1 MSGLGFLSQFRF
13 ADPWYLVLLV
23 FLPLAFLKFQ
33 WTRKRNQSGIVF
45 PQVSLTRKLERSWT
59 LYAQRYLL
67 VVKLLGIGF
76 LIIAFARPQLGS
88 AEEDILT
95 QGVDIMLALDISGS
109 MAAEDFRPS
118 NRITVAKKV
127 VEDFIK
133 GRRSDRIGLV
143 IFAAKSFTKCPLTI
157 DYDVLLKQVGD
168 VQLGTIED
176 GTAIGSGLANAVNR
190 LRASKAKSRII
201 ILLTDGVNNSGEID
215 PLTAAELARSLGL
228 KVYTVGVG
236 REGIAP
242 FPVNDPV
249 FGKRYIDVEVQIDEA
264 LLKKIADS
272 TGGRYFRA
280 VDRNSLEQIF
290 KTIDGLEK
298 SSISV
303 KSYTHYNEI
312 YSYFVWTGLA
322 MILIETLLS
331 YSRFQTLP

>member
-1 MSGLGFLSQFRF
+1 MRGMGFLSQFRF
-13 ADPWYLVLLV
+13 ADPWYLLLFI
-23 FLPLAFLKFQ
+23 FLPLAFLKYQ
-33 WTRKRNQSGIVF
+33 WVRKRNQSGIVF
-45 PQVSLTRKLERSWT
+45 PEVSLTRKLRKGWT
-59 LYAQRYLL
+59 LYAQKYLL
-67 VVKLLGIGF
+67 LIKLFGIGL
-76 LIIAFARPQLGS
+76 LIVAFARPQLGS

-95 QGVDIMLALDISGS
+95 QGVDIMLAFDISGS
-109 MAAEDFRPS
+109 MAAEDFSPS
-118 NRITVAKKV
+118 NRITVAKRV

-242 FPVNDPV
+242 FPVKGPV
-249 FGKRYIDVEVQIDEA
+249 FGKRYIDVEVQIDEE

-272 TGGRYFRA
+272 TGGRYYRA
-280 VDRNSLEQIF
+280 IDRDSLEQIF
-290 KTIDGLEK
+290 KTIDGLE
-298 SSISV
+298 
-303 KSYTHYNEI
+303 
-312 YSYFVWTGLA
+312 
-322 MILIETLLS
+322 
-331 YSRFQTLP
+331 